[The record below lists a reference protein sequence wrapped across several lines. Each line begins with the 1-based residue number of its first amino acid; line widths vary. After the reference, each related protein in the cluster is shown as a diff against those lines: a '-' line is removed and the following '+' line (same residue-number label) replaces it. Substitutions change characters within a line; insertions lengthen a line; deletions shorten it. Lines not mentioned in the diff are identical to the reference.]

1 MSSSIVVSLDCPH
14 CAYSF
19 LEAASLVRP
28 EAHAYCPS
36 CGQLFRLDPEIEAMS
51 RLLAQAK
58 AARQERKR
66 RRQEIRQLY
75 GPDAFPRPAQTPQQ
89 LSDVLA
95 RLDELLEEMK
105 DRAPPEAPRKRA

>member
-1 MSSSIVVSLDCPH
+1 MPSSIVVSLDCPH

-28 EAHAYCPS
+28 HASAYCPA
-36 CGQLFRLDPEIEAMS
+36 CGHSFCLDPEVEAMS
-51 RLLAQAK
+51 RLLRQAK

-66 RRQEIRQLY
+66 RRQEIRDLY
-75 GPDAFPRPAQTPQQ
+75 GPEKPLPAAPAPQQ

-95 RLDELLEEMK
+95 RLDALLEQM
-105 DRAPPEAPRKRA
+105 RGTAPAPRKRA